1 MNIAININDYNE
13 ENVYFNTPIK
23 NTVIDNSDFIRT
35 IYSNE
40 LITLNGIYLKIKFCF
55 SHIERYFNKY
65 KCNYDIEKN
74 VMLLKKIEMIE
85 ESILNRININDKKPV
100 YKIKN
105 QIRLGNIKLFTD
117 NSERLDNGN
126 FILKISGIWENMNEY
141 GITFKFIDTV

>member
-65 KCNYDIEKN
+65 KCNYDLDITDC
-74 VMLLKKIEMIE
+74 IFY
-85 ESILNRININDKKPV
+85 ILNYLIENNKINSD
-100 YKIKN
+100 
-105 QIRLGNIKLFTD
+105 
-117 NSERLDNGN
+117 
-126 FILKISGIWENMNEY
+126 NMN
-141 GITFKFIDTV
+141 KLLCKTVSFLQYYNNNYRPIYHLESYIFYLISIIHGFNICM